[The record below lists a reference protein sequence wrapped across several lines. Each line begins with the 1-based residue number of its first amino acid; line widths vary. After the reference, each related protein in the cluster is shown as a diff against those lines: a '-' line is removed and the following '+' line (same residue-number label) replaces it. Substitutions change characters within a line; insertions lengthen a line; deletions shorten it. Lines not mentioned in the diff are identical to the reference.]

1 MMLSNFKYLHKA
13 VWNFSKWYN
22 SDIVGFY
29 MGPYPVVA
37 VHNAEAVREVLH
49 RTDFDGRPGIYV
61 ASMRQPDNM
70 LSGEVTLTRKL
81 ILFISYKI
89 EVIYK

>member
-29 MGPYPVVA
+29 MGPFPVVA
-37 VHNAEAVREVLH
+37 VHNAEGVKEVLQ
-49 RTDFDGRPGIYV
+49 RPEFDGRPGIFV
-61 ASMRQPDNM
+61 AQMRQPKNI
-70 LSGEVTLTRKL
+70 LSGKQHVNN
-81 ILFISYKI
+81 
-89 EVIYK
+89 